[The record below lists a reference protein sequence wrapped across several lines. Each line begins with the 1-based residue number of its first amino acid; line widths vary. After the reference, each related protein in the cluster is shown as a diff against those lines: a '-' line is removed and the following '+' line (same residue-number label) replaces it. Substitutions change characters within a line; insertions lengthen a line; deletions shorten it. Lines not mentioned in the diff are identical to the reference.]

1 MSTYDKI
8 METTYELCTEK
19 GFNNVSLSD
28 ICKKSGIGSGTV
40 YYYFKSKDELME
52 SVLIKFILEKFY
64 INFQKTQLN
73 TKNTKEQLKALYN
86 ELLGLDKNYK
96 PHVYDKET
104 NQETYKHVLS
114 LLSEGIQ
121 NNPTMKKEYS
131 KYNNMYTQMI
141 KKILLDGIK
150 KREVKSDLNLD
161 DSLIIIKTSIH
172 GLYFMIMSNE
182 DYNLKKLVETNFEYV
197 WNSIKQV

>member
-8 METTYELCTEK
+8 METTYKLCTEK

-28 ICKKSGIGSGTV
+28 ICKKSGIGSGTL

-64 INFQKTQLN
+64 LNYQKTQHK
-73 TKNTKEQLKALYN
+73 TKNTRDQLETLYK
-86 ELLGLDKNYK
+86 ELLGLNKNYK
-96 PHVYDKET
+96 PHVYDRVT
-104 NQETYKHVLS
+104 NQETYKQVLS

-121 NNPTMKKEYS
+121 NNHAMKEEYI
-131 KYNNMYTQMI
+131 KYNNMYTEMI
-141 KKILLDGIK
+141 KKILLEGIE
-150 KREVKSDLNLD
+150 KREVRSDLNLD

-182 DYNLKKLVETNFEYV
+182 DYNLEKLVKTNFEYV
-197 WNSIKQV
+197 WNSLKP